1 MLLLGDVP
9 TWVTN
14 YPIPALIAGLVTLVV
29 GADLLVRGAIW
40 IALSSGMGPLT
51 VGLTLVS
58 IGTSLPELLVTL
70 TAADGHAEMGIA
82 NVLGSNTANVL
93 LIIGVAA
100 SIKAIRTKTRWLEL
114 TYVLLLSGLAAI
126 PFVVGGRLDRW
137 MGGVMVACLAMFLI
151 QLIARERA
159 AGSGLEQDQRPSPS
173 ASKWL
178 INLFLVTAGF
188 AMLKYGADWLVD
200 GASLVATDFG
210 MSEPVIGATVVA
222 IGTSLPELAT
232 SLIAALRGQP
242 ELCIGNVIGSNIFN
256 IGAVLGGA
264 ALLHPFEFEADG
276 LLITTLVTAG
286 VSCLVLTILLRK
298 LGGVPRSVGLLFI
311 LAYASFTAYSVLVQ
325 PGG

>member
-100 SIKAIRTKTRWLEL
+100 SIRAIRTKTRWLEL
-114 TYVLLLSGLAAI
+114 VYVLLLSGLAAI

-137 MGGVMVACLAMFLI
+137 MGGVMVACLAMFLF

-159 AGSGLEQDQRPSPS
+159 AGSGPEQDQRPAPS

-178 INLFLVTAGF
+178 SNAFLVTAGF

-200 GASLVATDFG
+200 GASQVATDFG

-276 LLITTLVTAG
+276 LLVTTLVTAG

-311 LAYASFTAYSVLVQ
+311 LAYAGFTAYSVLVQ